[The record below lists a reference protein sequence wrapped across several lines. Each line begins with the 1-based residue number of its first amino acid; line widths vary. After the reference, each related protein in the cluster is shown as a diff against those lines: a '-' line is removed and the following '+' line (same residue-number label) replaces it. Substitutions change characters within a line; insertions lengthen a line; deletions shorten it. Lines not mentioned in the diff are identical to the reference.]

1 MSEEELS
8 RVAVGMGTELSV
20 ADGAVEGAIGDTVCE
35 GDGEKNDLGI
45 DLTGLR
51 RDDGDNKTE
60 AGCRASAMWGTDVCS
75 RERAALALA
84 DAASLS

>member
-8 RVAVGMGTELSV
+8 RVAVGMGTELSE
-20 ADGAVEGAIGDTVCE
+20 AEGAVEGAIGDAVCE
-35 GDGEKNDLGI
+35 GDDEKNDLGI

-60 AGCRASAMWGTDVCS
+60 AGCCVPAI
-75 RERAALALA
+75 
-84 DAASLS
+84 